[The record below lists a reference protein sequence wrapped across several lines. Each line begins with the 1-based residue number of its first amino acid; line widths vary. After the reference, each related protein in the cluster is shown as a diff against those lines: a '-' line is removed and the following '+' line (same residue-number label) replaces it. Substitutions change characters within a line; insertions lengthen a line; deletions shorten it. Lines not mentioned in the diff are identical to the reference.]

1 MQTKKIRWSLAIVII
16 LLAVGLTTEK
26 LTKNAKA
33 NSHLASEKGHEG
45 HDHAK
50 HSVIETNMDI
60 LNKSYRLLRRQI
72 SDKSKNQSTIALIN
86 KMQVSALTAAT
97 QSPSMAKKI
106 PPAKRGKFNLAFK
119 RTMVSFVVT
128 LMDIEEALLNS
139 DNVKAKQAYLKL
151 GALKKKG
158 HDNFKEEEE

>member
-33 NSHLASEKGHEG
+33 NSHLASEKGH
-45 HDHAK
+45 DHAK

-60 LNKSYRLLRRQI
+60 LNKSYRLLRKQI

-151 GALKKKG
+151 GAIKKKG